1 MNEKK
6 RKTGRFDVVSVFQ
19 ALKRKN
25 RERECFS
32 FFQVRMKNEKGFFVF
47 KLGVKNELMAFSF
60 FN

>member
-32 FFQVRMKNEKGFFVF
+32 FFQVRMKNENGFFVF
-47 KLGVKNELMAFSF
+47 QLGVKNELMAFSF